1 MVEGF
6 DLLVLYLQDF
16 RERKFNLCL
25 HLTSKFRKMYFSQ
38 AVDVWRR
45 GTATY
50 PSQGKTFNRVI

>member
-25 HLTSKFRKMYFSQ
+25 HLTSAKCISVRPL
-38 AVDVWRR
+38 
-45 GTATY
+45 TY
-50 PSQGKTFNRVI
+50 GGGVLPHILVKARLLIG